1 LTRARRLNIRAAAG
15 AERRDAALSGFLGVP
30 EGRDGAAQVL

>member
-1 LTRARRLNIRAAAG
+1 LTRARRLNIRAATI

-30 EGRDGAAQVL
+30 ERRDGAAQVL